1 MYQSSFSLVVLTFKR
16 SLRPPPLHAFV
27 YSQFRIIL
35 TKRRDFVNSCPP
47 PPHLH
52 FPPPPLSTSAL
63 ASRNIHPWPCLW
75 RSVCHNSQ
83 QSGGQNS
90 SECAALE
97 VHFNP
102 FYHRGG
108 GGLNVPD
115 GWMDQTSHIC
125 LRAAGEGGGSCWG
138 NPSAKVLKRSVGR
151 QEIANCIS
159 FESFI
164 KENAKRV
171 ELSPLYIQLQSTRRR
186 IQRALASVSETH
198 ASRAIQFT
206 TYPGRHRVISS
217 AESWH
222 T

>member
-1 MYQSSFSLVVLTFKR
+1 MCSAGGPLLSF
-16 SLRPPPLHAFV
+16 
-27 YSQFRIIL
+27 
-35 TKRRDFVNSCPP
+35 
-47 PPHLH
+47 
-52 FPPPPLSTSAL
+52 LS
-63 ASRNIHPWPCLW
+63 PKW
-75 RSVCHNSQ
+75 
-83 QSGGQNS
+83 
-90 SECAALE
+90 
-97 VHFNP
+97 
-102 FYHRGG
+102 G

-125 LRAAGEGGGSCWG
+125 LRTAGEGGGGCRC

-171 ELSPLYIQLQSTRRR
+171 ELSLLYIQLQSTRHR
-186 IQRALASVSETH
+186 IQRALASVSEAH

>member
-1 MYQSSFSLVVLTFKR
+1 MCSAGGPLLSF
-16 SLRPPPLHAFV
+16 
-27 YSQFRIIL
+27 
-35 TKRRDFVNSCPP
+35 
-47 PPHLH
+47 
-52 FPPPPLSTSAL
+52 LS
-63 ASRNIHPWPCLW
+63 PKW
-75 RSVCHNSQ
+75 
-83 QSGGQNS
+83 
-90 SECAALE
+90 
-97 VHFNP
+97 
-102 FYHRGG
+102 G

-125 LRAAGEGGGSCWG
+125 LRAAGEGGGGCRC

-171 ELSPLYIQLQSTRRR
+171 ELSLLYIQLQSTRHR
-186 IQRALASVSETH
+186 IQRALASVSEAH